1 MIIVDAVLEQQ
12 RKASEEAER
21 NVGASGEGTEFDDNF
36 SQNVLNNP
44 NQYR

>member
-1 MIIVDAVLEQQ
+1 MVIVDAVLEQQ
-12 RKASEEAER
+12 KKATEEAER
-21 NVGASGEGTEFDDNF
+21 NVSASGEGTELDDNF